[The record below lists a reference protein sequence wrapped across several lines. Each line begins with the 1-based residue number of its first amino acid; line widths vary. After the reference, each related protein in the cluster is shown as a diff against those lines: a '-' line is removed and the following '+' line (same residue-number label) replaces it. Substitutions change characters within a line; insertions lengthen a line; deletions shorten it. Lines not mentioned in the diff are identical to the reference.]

1 MEDEGGHRVQRGVFL
16 LLQNG
21 RNLNE
26 RENSDIIAKND
37 SRSNVPHSHRVHASS
52 GVWPDWVTDFTAHGL
67 PISLPL
73 SLTPS

>member
-26 RENSDIIAKND
+26 RENSDIIAKNN

-52 GVWPDWVTDFTAHGL
+52 GVWPD
-67 PISLPL
+67 
-73 SLTPS
+73 